1 MRVDTG
7 LANDGGDMILK
18 AMLCLLLVA
27 APVGAE
33 VVRIEVKSR
42 ADVLA
47 GRPFGPAG
55 PYEKLSGTIHFA
67 VDPRESANL
76 IIADIGKAP
85 TNAAG
90 KVEFSSDFYLIK
102 PKGPSAGN
110 GTLLYEVSN
119 RGGKG
124 MLGFF
129 NRAAG
134 SLDPQTAEQFGDGFL
149 LEQGFTLL
157 WVGWQFD
164 PPLREGLVR
173 LSAPIAR
180 EVDGRPIQGLV
191 RSDFVPLQRMTQA
204 SLADREHLAYAVAN
218 ASDPANVLTVRD
230 SREGSRRTIPR
241 DQWQF
246 TADGQAVQMAAGF
259 EPGKIYEVV
268 YRSQDPPVAG
278 VGLAAIRD
286 AVSRLKYAG
295 ASELGLSEG
304 ALERAIA
311 FGISQSGR
319 FLRTFLY
326 YGFNED
332 ESHRKVFDGVMAHV
346 AGAGRG
352 SFNHR
357 FAQPSRDAHPYLNFL
372 YPTDIFPFT
381 DVAQRDPETGIED
394 GLLTHGTRPQFQPR
408 VFYTNSSYEYW
419 GRAASLFHT
428 TIDGLEDAPLPS
440 NVRAYLLAAGQH
452 GVAGFPPTRT
462 IGQQLSNPLDYR
474 WVMRRLLVS
483 MNRWITSGVEP
494 PPSAYPRLDQGT
506 LVPLDKLKFPRIP
519 SVNGPAAP
527 HKAYRA
533 DYGPDFISKGI
544 VSQEP
549 PKVGSSFPILVPQVD
564 ADGNELA
571 GIRVPELSVPLAT
584 YTGWNLFNERSGPP
598 DVLSSMQGSFIP
610 FPRTRADRERTNDP
624 RRSIAERYQD
634 REQYLGLISKAA
646 NDLVD
651 RGYLLKEDV
660 TRIVEQTATRWDHL
674 TAAR

>member
-1 MRVDTG
+1 
-7 LANDGGDMILK
+7 MILK
-18 AMLCLLLVA
+18 TMLCLVLVA

-33 VVRIEVKSR
+33 VVRIDVKSR

-47 GRPFGPAG
+47 GQPFGAAG
-55 PYEKLSGTIHFA
+55 PYEKLAGTIYFA
-67 VDPRESANL
+67 VDPRNDANR
-76 IIADIGKAP
+76 IIADIDKAP
-85 TNAAG
+85 VNAAG

-102 PKGPSAGN
+102 PKDLSRGN
-110 GTLLYEVSN
+110 GTVLYEVSN

-129 NRAAG
+129 NRATA
-134 SLDPQTAEQFGDGFL
+134 SLDPQTADQFGDAFL

-164 PPLREGLVR
+164 PPLRAGLVR
-173 LSAPIAR
+173 VFAPIAR
-180 EVDGRPIQGLV
+180 EAEGRPIQGLV
-191 RSDFVPLQRMTQA
+191 RSDFVPVERMTQA
-204 SLADREHLAYAVAN
+204 SLADRDHLAYGAVN
-218 ASDPANVLTVRD
+218 PGDPANVLTVRD
-230 SREGSRRTIPR
+230 SAEGSRQTIPR

-246 TADGQAVQMAAGF
+246 TEDGKGIRMAAGF
-259 EPGKIYEVV
+259 EPKKIYEVV
-268 YRSQDPPVAG
+268 YRSQDPPVVG
-278 VGLAAIRD
+278 VGPAAVRD
-286 AVSRLKYAG
+286 TISKLKYG
-295 ASELGLSEG
+295 SASELGLARG
-304 ALERAIA
+304 ALTRAIA

-319 FLRTFLY
+319 FLRTYLY

-357 FAQPSRDAHPYLNFL
+357 FAQPSRDGHPYLNFF

-381 DVAQRDPETGIED
+381 DISQRDPETGVQD
-394 GLLTHGTRPQFQPR
+394 GLLTHGTKPQFQPR

-428 TIDGLEDAPLPS
+428 TIDGLEDAPLPP

-452 GVAGFPPTRT
+452 GPAGFPPSRT
-462 IGQQLSNPLDYR
+462 IGQQMNNPLDYR

-483 MNRWITSGVEP
+483 MNRWITDGAEP

-506 LVPLDKLKFPRIP
+506 LVPPDKLKFPKIP
-519 SVNGPAAP
+519 SVNVPPVP

-533 DYGPDFISKGI
+533 DYGPDFISKGV

-549 PKVGSSFPILVPQVD
+549 PKIGSSFPILVPQVD
-564 ADGNELA
+564 ADGNEVA
-571 GIRVPELSVPLAT
+571 GIRVPELAVPLAT
-584 YTGWNLFNERSGPP
+584 YTGWNLFNERSGPT
-598 DVLSSMQGSFIP
+598 DVVSSMQGSFMP

-624 RRSIAERYQD
+624 RRSIDERYQSRD
-634 REQYLGLISKAA
+634 QYLGLVSKAA
-646 NDLVD
+646 NDLVEK
-651 RGYLLKEDV
+651 GYLLKADV
-660 TRIVEQTATRWDHL
+660 PRIVEQTGTRWDY
-674 TAAR
+674 AMGGK